1 MMKAPS
7 LSHRTRRG
15 YAKLHQ
21 GHVLQAD
28 GGCDADLL
36 PGEAIKN

>member
-1 MMKAPS
+1 MMKTPS
-7 LSHRTRRG
+7 LPHRTKRG
-15 YAKLHQ
+15 YAKLYQ

-28 GGCDADLL
+28 GGCDSDFL